1 MSDLQALT
9 KQRDDI
15 LAQIKAIE
23 ENSEAKINKILEAIK
38 KQRWYF
44 FKNDPKILMDRD
56 TGYLWAN
63 LDYFPWNPN
72 KDRTDKHYTF
82 DEAIAILEKYRTNVT
97 KDWKIPKLDD
107 FKEMIEDKS
116 FPFYE
121 VPEGCNEK
129 DHSILKCMNWFCI
142 SNHDIFNKSI
152 CLWELEPGM
161 AGGWRSNDK
170 RDYSMCLL
178 PYSTQLVDGTNYK
191 QDVSKKNRVYKEKE
205 KLQFTLDLFVNNS
218 LIPVFEN
225 REKNGMNVAKFK
237 NYKFVDLDDKD
248 YAVLKPYY
256 NLIIDN
262 FCYEDFVV
270 KEIKNGHF
278 SDEFIKKFK
287 DVLYSLAAQIKVAK
301 SGEDCAEWA
310 ASLFEYALHD
320 NHINVSDKFKK
331 FIRELLLSQ
340 TNDNLKLC
348 TTIDSNK
355 NIEEINELYKKL
367 YVEKPKLVKQLE
379 TLSKQI
385 EDLSIQSEVTEEI
398 TLLSSKFDYLPL
410 LAKYDIKAIESS
422 PIRYFQAVQQWIDD
436 LTSQLENYEEKMG
449 NTIREFNSIN
459 LNLSKKYED
468 SSYLTDDENEL
479 LFSRQKYFNKLFSVE
494 MVSVKNKLLA
504 IKKQADD
511 LEDKIDRINDG
522 NNALYDLAL
531 LEKEERVSF
540 SFLAENTAMILKNAL
555 VKVEYFQK
563 NYDFVKA
570 SIEIWENWNE
580 DYKVFKTTYNEEMK
594 KFCEDDSIESEVWS
608 KWYEDWRKLRFA
620 IETKLQPI
628 IERGLKSVIPF
639 SQQTKGSVPL
649 LLIEAL
655 ETYKNTIDK
664 FYLEERK
671 GIYQKFAFQAG
682 GDLQDKFETESEL
695 YKRTAAFQSQLQ
707 DIIFNCSNTED
718 RIFILRWANDLLDIQ
733 IDEILTFVVDRD
745 LQQISRALLQE
756 FSLLKQ
762 KNFSSYLMDVKAYSE
777 EKSRRE
783 KEYNSLIFKMR
794 KDLMK

>member
-1 MSDLQALT
+1 MSNLQSLI

-23 ENSEAKINKILEAIK
+23 ENSEANINKILEAIK

-63 LDYFPWNPN
+63 LDYFPYRKTNGN
-72 KDRTDKHYTF
+72 YSLT
-82 DEAIAILEKYRTNVT
+82 EAIEVVKKFVT
-97 KDWKIPKLDD
+97 ASSAKWSIPKFDD
-107 FKEMIEDKS
+107 FREMIQDKT
-116 FPFYE
+116 FPFH
-121 VPEGCNEK
+121 EG
-129 DHSILKCMNWFCI
+129 DRWSIKG
-142 SNHDIFNKSI
+142 
-152 CLWELEPGM
+152 ELFWHCDM
-161 AGGWRSNDK
+161 S
-170 RDYSMCLL
+170 DYSNGDGIDLGDLCVENGVYFVL
-178 PYSTQLVDGTNYK
+178 PYSKGLVAGTDYK
-191 QDVSKKNRVYKEKE
+191 YNVSKSNHVYTEKE
-205 KLQFTLDLFVNNS
+205 RLKLTLDLFANNG
-218 LIPVFEN
+218 LEP
-225 REKNGMNVAKFK
+225 KF
-237 NYKFVDLDDKD
+237 N
-248 YAVLKPYY
+248 
-256 NLIIDN
+256 
-262 FCYEDFVV
+262 
-270 KEIKNGHF
+270 
-278 SDEFIKKFK
+278 DEAITK
-287 DVLYSLAAQIKVAK
+287 
-301 SGEDCAEWA
+301 
-310 ASLFEYALHD
+310 
-320 NHINVSDKFKK
+320 
-331 FIRELLLSQ
+331 
-340 TNDNLKLC
+340 
-348 TTIDSNK
+348 
-355 NIEEINELYKKL
+355 LYKKF
-367 YVEKPKLVKQLE
+367 YIERPQLINKME
-379 TLSKQI
+379 SLSKQI
-385 EDLSIQSEVTEEI
+385 EELSKV
-398 TLLSSKFDYLPL
+398 TLLSSEFDYLAL
-410 LAKYDIKAIESS
+410 LTKYDIKAIESS
-422 PIRYFQAVQQWIDD
+422 PIKYFQAVQQWIDG
-436 LTSQLENYEEKMG
+436 LTAQLENYEEKMG
-449 NTIREFNSIN
+449 NTIREFNLIN

-468 SSYLTDDENEL
+468 SSRLTDEENEL
-479 LFSRQKYFNKLFSVE
+479 LSSRQKYFNKLFSVE

-511 LEDKIDRINDG
+511 LEDKIERINDG
-522 NNALYDLAL
+522 DNALYELAL

-563 NYDFVKA
+563 NYDFVKT
-570 SIEIWENWNE
+570 SIEIWESWNE
-580 DYKVFKTTYNEEMK
+580 DYKVFKTTYKEEMK

-628 IERGLKSVIPF
+628 IERGLKSVIPV
-639 SQQTKGSVPL
+639 SQQVKDSVPL
-649 LLIEAL
+649 LLIQAL
-655 ETYKNTIDK
+655 ETYKNAIDK

-733 IDEILTFVVDRD
+733 IDEILTFVVDKD
-745 LQQISRALLQE
+745 LQQISNTLLNE

>member
-1 MSDLQALT
+1 MSDLQALI

-15 LAQIKAIE
+15 LVQIKAIE
-23 ENSEAKINKILEAIK
+23 ENSEVKINKILEAIK

-56 TGYLWAN
+56 TGYLWVN

-72 KDRTDKHYTF
+72 KDRTYDHYTF
-82 DEAIAILEKYRTNVT
+82 DEAVSILKNYKTNVV
-97 KDWKIPKLDD
+97 KEWQIPKLDD
-107 FKEMIEDKS
+107 FKEMIEDRS

-121 VPEGCNEK
+121 ASGCNEDL
-129 DHSILKCMNWFCI
+129 DHSIQKCMNWFCI
-142 SNHDIFNKSI
+142 SDDKIFDESI
-152 CLWELEPGM
+152 CLWNLKPGR
-161 AGGWRSNDK
+161 ATSIFGSNDY
-170 RDYSMCLL
+170 DYSMCLL

-205 KLQFTLDLFVNNS
+205 KLRFTLDLFVNNN
-218 LIPVFEN
+218 LIPIFDD
-225 REKNGMNVAKFK
+225 EKITELYRNF
-237 NYKFVDLDDKD
+237 YIE
-248 YAVLKPYY
+248 KPQ
-256 NLIIDN
+256 L
-262 FCYEDFVV
+262 
-270 KEIKNGHF
+270 
-278 SDEFIKKFK
+278 IKK
-287 DVLYSLAAQIKVAK
+287 
-301 SGEDCAEWA
+301 
-310 ASLFEYALHD
+310 
-320 NHINVSDKFKK
+320 
-331 FIRELLLSQ
+331 
-340 TNDNLKLC
+340 
-348 TTIDSNK
+348 
-355 NIEEINELYKKL
+355 
-367 YVEKPKLVKQLE
+367 LE
-379 TLSKQI
+379 PLSKQI
-385 EDLSIQSEVTEEI
+385 EELSKV
-398 TLLSSKFDYLPL
+398 TLLSSEFDYLTL

-422 PIRYFQAVQQWIDD
+422 PIKYFRAVQQWIDGLID
-436 LTSQLENYEEKMG
+436 QLENYEEKMG

-459 LNLSKKYED
+459 LNLSKKHED

-479 LFSRQKYFNKLFSVE
+479 LSSRQKYFKKLFSVE

-522 NNALYDLAL
+522 DNALYELAL

-563 NYDFVKA
+563 NYDFVKT
-570 SIEIWENWNE
+570 SIEIWESWNE
-580 DYKVFKTTYNEEMK
+580 DYKVFKTTYKEEMK
-594 KFCEDDSIESEVWS
+594 KFCEDDSIENELWS

-628 IERGLKSVIPF
+628 IERGLKSMIPV
-639 SQQTKGSVPL
+639 SQQVKDSVPL
-649 LLIEAL
+649 LLIQAL
-655 ETYKNTIDK
+655 ETYKNAIDK

-718 RIFILRWANDLLDIQ
+718 RIFIFRWANDLLDIQ
-733 IDEILTFVVDRD
+733 IDEILTFVVDKD
-745 LQQISRALLQE
+745 LQQISRTLLQE

-762 KNFSSYLMDVKAYSE
+762 KNYSIYLMDVKAYSE